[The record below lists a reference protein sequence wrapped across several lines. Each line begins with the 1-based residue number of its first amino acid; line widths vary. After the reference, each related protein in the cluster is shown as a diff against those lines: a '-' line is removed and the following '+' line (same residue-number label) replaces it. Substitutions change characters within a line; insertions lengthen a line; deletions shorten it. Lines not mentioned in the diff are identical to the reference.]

1 MSEFDDIRDHEG
13 WRRKLR
19 ELLQEAEQAASASDV
34 QPRFRLAERLTQFI
48 ERSFPND
55 EVVRALDQIAG
66 KAAVGLLEQ
75 TIDER
80 LRSIVARS
88 AELAAL
94 AKSFEA
100 AAGEAGAAAAQL
112 RLERVGK
119 ALDAM
124 NGSIAALRELEATLR
139 QGIDDPVATGIGGT
153 LEALARLRELL
164 ERR

>member
-1 MSEFDDIRDHEG
+1 
-13 WRRKLR
+13 
-19 ELLQEAEQAASASDV
+19 
-34 QPRFRLAERLTQFI
+34 
-48 ERSFPND
+48 
-55 EVVRALDQIAG
+55 VRALDQIAG

-80 LRSIVARS
+80 LRSIVARN

-100 AAGEAGAAAAQL
+100 AAGEAAAAAAQL

-139 QGIDDPVATGIGGT
+139 QGIDDPLAAGIGGT